1 MGGSACKQTWVRTRK
16 KRPEPGP
23 VMTTGGVRVPYDD
36 CSVSGSLR
44 SMWKES
50 GLFPRANDPGD
61 PSEEYAGRR
70 FL

>member
-1 MGGSACKQTWVRTRK
+1 MCELAQRRTRK

-23 VMTTGGVRVPYDD
+23 VMMTDGARVLYGD